1 MFWVRWRKLWK
12 INWLLR
18 RRDKLNG
25 KEEKFLREIR
35 EDLLTN
41 RRKLTWKQDAWLDS
55 LYDRERRRQRHGHT

>member
-18 RRDKLNG
+18 RRDKLNA

-41 RRKLTWKQDAWLDS
+41 RRKLRGIS
-55 LYDRERRRQRHGHT
+55 ERCVARQNAFYAASRTKP